1 MIVDDITLPTGLKIG
16 GEWRHTGRAD
26 IPVYNP
32 ANESLLTSIA
42 SADSQDAKDAID
54 AASRG
59 FAEWR
64 KTSPR
69 HRSEVLRRAYHLMQ
83 ERKETIARIITLEEG
98 KTLNEARGEVNYAS
112 EFFRWFADQVVQMN
126 DALSSAP
133 NGDKAI
139 MVTHHPVGVAYLV
152 TPWNFPAAMATRKIA
167 PALAAGCS
175 VILKPATETPLTAL
189 YVAALL
195 TEAGVP
201 DDAISVLP
209 SKSARSISEVMFADE
224 RVRKVSFTGST
235 EVGRV
240 LLHNAAERVVNSS
253 MELGGNA
260 PLLVLDDADFDTAVE
275 QTLVAKIRNAG
286 ESCIAANRIYVA
298 RQHYHAFSEALAAK
312 MGALVMGDG
321 TQDGVDIGPLVNR
334 DTQKKVASLVDDAV
348 AKGANLL
355 TGGVQPSGVGYFY
368 PPTVLNDIPDNAD
381 ILYTEIFGPVAVI
394 IPFDDEQAAIDAA
407 NNTIFGLA
415 AYVMSS
421 DTVHAVSVAKQLEAG
436 VVGINKGVISDPAA
450 PFGGMKQSGLGREGG
465 YVGID
470 EFTETQYIGL
480 DWPGCSQ

>member
-59 FAEWR
+59 FAQWR

-69 HRSEVLRRAYHLMQ
+69 HRSEVLRRAFHLMQ

-126 DALSSAP
+126 DALSAAP

-201 DDAISVLP
+201 DDVISVLP
-209 SKSARSISEVMFADE
+209 SKSARSISDVMFADE

-355 TGGVQPSGVGYFY
+355 TGGVQPSGAGYFY

-421 DTVHAVSVAKQLEAG
+421 DTAHAVSVAKQLEAG

>member
-1 MIVDDITLPTGLKIG
+1 MKVHDVTLPTGLKIG
-16 GEWRHTGRAD
+16 AEWRCSDRAD
-26 IPVYNP
+26 IPVFNP
-32 ANESLLTSIA
+32 ADASLLVHVA
-42 SADSQDAKDAID
+42 GADEQDTKDAID
-54 AASRG
+54 AAERG
-59 FAEWR
+59 FNIWR

-69 HRSEVLRRAYHLMQ
+69 ERAEVLRKAFHLMQ
-83 ERKETIARIITLEEG
+83 ERKETIAHIITLEEG

-112 EFFRWFADQVVQMN
+112 EFFRWFADQAVQMN
-126 DALSSAP
+126 GALSPAP

-139 MVTHHPVGVAYLV
+139 MVTHHPVGIAYLV

-195 TEAGVP
+195 EEAGVP
-201 DDAISVLP
+201 ADAVSVLP
-209 SKSARSISEVMFADE
+209 SKSARTVSEVMFADP

-286 ESCIAANRIYVA
+286 ESCIAANRIFVA
-298 RQHYHAFSEALAAK
+298 RSLYPAFSEALAGK
-312 MGALVMGDG
+312 MAALKMGDG
-321 TQDGVDIGPLVNR
+321 RVEGVDIGPMVNK
-334 DTQKKVASLVDDAV
+334 DTQQKVASLVDDAI

-355 TGGVQPSGVGYFY
+355 TGGKLPEGNGYFY
-368 PPTVLNDIPDNAD
+368 PPTVLNDIPDDAE
-381 ILYTEIFGPVAVI
+381 ILHTEIFGPVAVI
-394 IPFDDEQAAIDAA
+394 IPFDDEEAVIAEA

-421 DTVHAVSVAKQLEAG
+421 DTVHAVSVAKRLEAG

-465 YVGID
+465 YVGIE

-480 DWPGCSQ
+480 DWPGSPQ

>member
-1 MIVDDITLPTGLKIG
+1 MIVDNITIPTGLKIG
-16 GEWRHTGRAD
+16 GEWRHQGRAT

-32 ANESLLTSIA
+32 ADESQLTTIA
-42 SADSQDAKDAID
+42 SADAQDAQDAIE

-59 FAEWR
+59 FSTWR

-69 HRSEVLRRAYHLMQ
+69 HRSEVLRRAFHLMQ

-112 EFFRWFADQVVQMN
+112 EFFRWFADQSVQMN
-126 DALSSAP
+126 DALSTAP

-139 MVTHHPVGVAYLV
+139 MVTHQPVGIAYLV

-189 YVAALL
+189 YVAELL

-201 DDAISVLP
+201 DDVISVLP
-209 SKSARSISEVMFADE
+209 SLSARTISEVMFADD

-298 RQHYHAFSEALAAK
+298 RQHYDAFSDALASK
-312 MGALVMGDG
+312 MAALKMGDG
-321 TQDGVDIGPLVNR
+321 TLEGVDIGPMVNR
-334 DTQKKVASLVDDAV
+334 TTQQKVASLVDDAV
-348 AKGANLL
+348 QKGAKLL
-355 TGGVQPSGVGYFY
+355 TGGVLPDGAGYFY
-368 PPTVLNDIPDNAD
+368 PPTVLKDLTDNAD
-381 ILYTEIFGPVAVI
+381 ILHTEIFGPVAVI
-394 IPFDDEQAAIDAA
+394 IPFDDEQAAIAAA

-421 DTVHAVSVAKQLEAG
+421 DAIHAVSVAKQLEAG

-465 YVGID
+465 YVGIA

-480 DWPGCSQ
+480 DWPSDSQ